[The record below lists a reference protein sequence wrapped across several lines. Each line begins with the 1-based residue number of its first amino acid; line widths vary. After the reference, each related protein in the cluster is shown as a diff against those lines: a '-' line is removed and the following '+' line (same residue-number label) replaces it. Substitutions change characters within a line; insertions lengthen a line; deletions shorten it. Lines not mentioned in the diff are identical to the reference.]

1 MSADVAIK
9 FEVTGRVQG
18 VGFRAFV
25 SATAKQYGLL
35 GWVKNHYDGSV
46 RGCVQGD
53 GGLVKDFLKQL
64 QIGNRWSSVA
74 GLTQTPLTPDSSLQN
89 FEIRY

>member
-1 MSADVAIK
+1 MSEEVAIRY
-9 FEVTGRVQG
+9 EVTGRVQG

-25 SATAKQYGLL
+25 SATAKQYGLK

-53 GGLVKDFLKQL
+53 RGLVNDFLKQL
-64 QIGNRWSSVA
+64 QIGNRWSSVS
-74 GLTQTPLTPDSSLQN
+74 GLARTPLSPDSSLQN